1 MEPVNATFRKHVQS
15 IATIS
20 SVMDLDV
27 VRKDSAIW
35 RTGRKGAGG
44 DPGFRLHRILWQG
57 TAEHRNGKHGR
68 QTDGCK
74 LFLKIFHVRSSFQV
88 YFEIFMHGDCSKR
101 LIFIIFRIEHPTGFG
116 YIQ

>member
-27 VRKDSAIW
+27 VRKDTAIW

-68 QTDGCK
+68 QMAVSF
-74 LFLKIFHVRSSFQV
+74 FLKF
-88 YFEIFMHGDCSKR
+88 FMFVHP
-101 LIFIIFRIEHPTGFG
+101 FRFTLKSLCMGTVAKG
-116 YIQ
+116 